1 MAHDEFDVVTGAFG
15 YTGRYITKRLLST
28 GRTVRT
34 LTSRSEAE
42 SPFETRVRAFPFNFG
57 NPEHLKE
64 TLRGTKTLFNT
75 YWVRFPRGRV
85 TFELAVENTKI
96 LIQCAKDAG
105 VRRIVHVSIAN
116 AADKS
121 PLPYFRGKGLLENAI
136 KQSGL
141 SYAIVRPTLVFGLED
156 ILTNNIG
163 WFLRNLPIFGI
174 PGSGQYRVQPIF
186 VGDLADI
193 MVRTAESEENIVV
206 DAVGPETF
214 TFEEMVRLIAAKIQ
228 SRAKI
233 VHVPP
238 WLALLVTRL
247 TGFFVGD
254 VILTTG
260 ELAGLMADLL
270 ISDRPPMANTRFSE
284 WLAENAGN
292 VGTRYSSELRR
303 HYKN

>member
-1 MAHDEFDVVTGAFG
+1 M
-15 YTGRYITKRLLST
+15 RRL
-28 GRTVRT
+28 
-34 LTSRSEAE
+34 
-42 SPFETRVRAFPFNFG
+42 
-57 NPEHLKE
+57 
-64 TLRGTKTLFNT
+64 
-75 YWVRFPRGRV
+75 
-85 TFELAVENTKI
+85 
-96 LIQCAKDAG
+96 
-105 VRRIVHVSIAN
+105 VHVSVAN

-121 PLPYFRGKGLLENAI
+121 PLPYFRGKGLLDKAI
-136 KQSGL
+136 EQSGL
-141 SYAIVRPTLVFGLED
+141 SYAIVRATLIFGLED
-156 ILTNNIG
+156 ILPNNIG
-163 WFLRNLPIFGI
+163 WFLRKLPIFGI

-193 MVRTAESEENIVV
+193 MVQTAESEDNIVV

-233 VHVPP
+233 VHVAP

-247 TGFFVGD
+247 TGLFVGD
-254 VILTTG
+254 VILTKG